1 MLIWCLFVM
10 NDIDGNYL
18 KILNGIDRA
27 VTHGEEGCPG
37 ERKTI
42 FDIHLLSFQAS
53 KPVKSPF
60 KNLPQHLENS
70 EKKIFRTKLLFEWNF
85 KMEFERFFNEKDDRF
100 LNDSKVNPL
109 FDIGFI
115 RDRNRKRKFEQI
127 EERNPFKKRF
137 VPSHPWFS
145 VRGGTSEAWQ
155 S

>member
-1 MLIWCLFVM
+1 M

-137 VPSHPWFS
+137 VARSSWIS
-145 VRGGTSEAWQ
+145 VRDVRMSETGTSEAWQ